1 MKLLDI
7 LKENDLDG
15 DGIPTE
21 IDNVYGDGEEKSHK
35 HTRTDVS
42 IGLLHKAMEHLTS
55 AVRDIESAAQYME
68 DPERKEKI
76 EDFKQSLIGDFG
88 TQFSN
93 FNDNYDGHDRLINRL
108 DKFIKDNSQNKDN
121 FNLNND
127 SDTKAPVGDYVN
139 GHFPGEDSQRF

>member
-1 MKLLDI
+1 MKMLDI
-7 LKENDLDG
+7 LSEEND
-15 DGIPTE
+15 
-21 IDNVYGDGEEKSHK
+21 NKSYDQ
-35 HTRTDVS
+35 TRVDIS
-42 IGLLHKAMEHLTS
+42 IGLLHKAMQHLTK

-93 FNDNYDGHDRLINRL
+93 FNDDYDGHDRLINRL

-127 SDTKAPVGDYVN
+127 SDTKAPEGDYVN
-139 GHFPGEDSQRF
+139 GHFPG